1 MTRRHAQRA
10 TEGPRLRFAPSP
22 TGGLHLGSAASA
34 LVNAE
39 LAKRWDG
46 TFLVR
51 IEDIDLGRRR
61 EQFIAAILD
70 DLRWLGLTWEE
81 PVLRQSEH
89 FPRYG
94 MALDALREAGLL
106 YPCFATRSEIAAA
119 VARDP
124 EHPRDP
130 DGAPVYPGLHK
141 GLSADDVARRRAAG
155 EALSWRLD
163 MTKALAR
170 VAERCDGAPLTYCAL
185 DARGVPTRIPAAP
198 SVWGDVVIARKD
210 TPTSYH
216 LSVVVDDAFQRIT
229 HVVRGQDLEAATSI
243 HRVLQVLLGLPQPI
257 YYHHG
262 LILDSDGRKLSKSA
276 GDTALS
282 DLRAK
287 GATPA
292 DIRARV
298 ATVIDATNVFS
309 DLAKDFRL

>member
-1 MTRRHAQRA
+1 MTGGLRQCA
-10 TEGPRLRFAPSP
+10 TQGPRLRFAPSP

-39 LAKRWDG
+39 LAKRWGG

-61 EQFIAAILD
+61 EHVITAILD

-81 PVLRQSEH
+81 PALRQSEH
-89 FPRYG
+89 FPRYRV
-94 MALDALREAGLL
+94 ALDALREAGLL

-124 EHPRDP
+124 GHPRDP

-141 GLSADDVARRRAAG
+141 GLSADDVARRQAAG
-155 EALSWRLD
+155 EAMSWRLD
-163 MTKALAR
+163 MTKALAQ
-170 VAERCDGAPLTYCAL
+170 VAERCDGAPLTYCGL
-185 DARGVPTRIPAAP
+185 DERGMPTTVPVDP

-216 LSVVVDDAFQRIT
+216 LSVVVDDAFQHIT

-262 LILDSDGRKLSKSA
+262 LILDSDGRKLSKRA

-287 GATPA
+287 GVTPA
-292 DIRARV
+292 DIRKRV
-298 ATVIDATNVFS
+298 ATIIDATKAFPDSV
-309 DLAKDFRL
+309 KDVRI